1 MKKLILW
8 FVVAVIIALAV
19 LGGVKTA
26 LGKGISLNLDEILTL
41 GIKSPWSETLEQWE
55 SPSVV
60 ANPVPV
66 SRTFVPSEIV
76 KLGKCESQNDPTV
89 IHLND
94 GRKGLHSYGQ
104 FQWQIPTADKWVIKL
119 GLLEDWDKLE
129 DVDKANWLLDG
140 EFATKLTIGTIRY
153 NPNNWVL
160 WRNCALKQG
169 KILPK

>member
-1 MKKLILW
+1 MHPRELRLLTELNNAALLLQVHYLQWIEPNTLKKLILW

-66 SRTFVPSEIV
+66 SHTFVPSEIV

-119 GLLEDWDKLE
+119 DCWK
-129 DVDKANWLLDG
+129 
-140 EFATKLTIGTIRY
+140 IGI
-153 NPNNWVL
+153 N
-160 WRNCALKQG
+160 
-169 KILPK
+169 